1 MNSMQFSAFKQPYW
15 RWVFLLVFSLLLS
28 SSFSDPRISNAGLFC
43 GNSTGPNG
51 TNFVPVFTTL
61 MQGLLDLINTS
72 HFASYSVSS
81 TPPMYALAQCHQDLS
96 QTDCL
101 QCHATARTRIPRCLP
116 SLSARIFLDGC
127 FLRYDNYS
135 FFQEPVSSSLDNDSC
150 SSNNVTAIGEDNN
163 RRVILFGRNVD
174 YAVGNVTRIALRNGG
189 FGTVEVDG
197 VYALAQCWNS
207 VPTEGCR
214 ECLQKAAK
222 GVRGCVP
229 KDEGRGMNAGCYLR
243 YSTTKFYNE
252 GGQTEHDHG
261 KSCHFEDSGCD
272 YCDCFDF
279 FLIFKNILLVS

>member
-1 MNSMQFSAFKQPYW
+1 M
-15 RWVFLLVFSLLLS
+15 LVFSLLIS
-28 SSFSDPRISNAGLFC
+28 CSFSDPRISNAGLFC
-43 GNSTGPNG
+43 GNSPQANG

-81 TPPMYALAQCHQDLS
+81 TPPMYALTQCHQDLS

-101 QCHATARTRIPRCLP
+101 QCYATSRTRVPRCLP

-135 FFQEPVSSSLDNDSC
+135 FFQEPVSSSLDNYNC
-150 SSNNVTAIGEDNN
+150 SSNNVTFGEDNN

-197 VYALAQCWNS
+197 VYALAQCWKS
-207 VPTEGCR
+207 VLNEGCR
-214 ECLQKAAK
+214 ECLQKAEKA
-222 GVRGCVP
+222 VRGCVP
-229 KDEGRGMNAGCYLR
+229 KEEGRGMNAGCYLR

-252 GGQTEHDHG
+252 GGEAEHDKG
-261 KSCHFEDSGCD
+261 KSCHFEDSELS
-272 YCDCFDF
+272 Y
-279 FLIFKNILLVS
+279 S